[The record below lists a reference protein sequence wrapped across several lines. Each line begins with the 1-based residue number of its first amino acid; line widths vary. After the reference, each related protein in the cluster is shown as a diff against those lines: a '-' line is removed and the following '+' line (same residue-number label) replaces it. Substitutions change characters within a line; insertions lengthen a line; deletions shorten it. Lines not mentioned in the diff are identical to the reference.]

1 MAAGADLDRS
11 ASGAAAAAAHR
22 RWVWDDPRSWGIPV
36 RSALAAAAVVL
47 FAFLAM
53 AAVVLGVLHRQLL
66 IDVDAAADRRVRD
79 VVAGLQF
86 DPPAELDTGLLATDA
101 QIAVVQVIDSSG
113 ALVRASAGAQH
124 DLLVD
129 PALFGGA
136 GTTVSTESEDGTD
149 LRVSGATA
157 DRQGNRYTVLVGADG
172 TGVDSTVTIVAVLL
186 VIAMPL
192 VVAGAAAATF
202 VLVRRSLRSVE
213 AIRLRVADISAH
225 DLSERVPVPAHR
237 DEVSAL
243 AVTMND
249 MLARI
254 QSGHAAQRRFVGDAS
269 HELRSPLST
278 IISAVE
284 VGLAHPE
291 LLGPELVG
299 ETVLPEAQRMQ
310 TLIDDLLLLARADEH
325 GVPLRSGDVDLDDL
339 ADGEA
344 RRIERA
350 TAHTVQVDLAPARLT
365 GDAEALT
372 RVVRNLLENAVRHAH
387 SRVEVSVGAADATVF
402 LRVGDDGSGIPA
414 EDRTRVFD
422 RFVRLDS
429 DRSRTGG
436 GSGLG
441 LAIVAEIVAA
451 HGGSVSA
458 GERPGGG
465 TVVTVQLPAPDE
477 SSR

>member
-1 MAAGADLDRS
+1 MPAGADLDGS
-11 ASGAAAAAAHR
+11 VSSAAAAVRR
-22 RWVWDDPRSWGIPV
+22 RWGWVDPRTWGIPV

-47 FAFLAM
+47 LAFLAM
-53 AAVVLGVLHRQLL
+53 GAVVLGVLHRQLL
-66 IDVDAAADRRVRD
+66 TGVDAAADRRVRD

-113 ALVRASAGAQH
+113 DLVRASAGAPP
-124 DLLVD
+124 DPLAD

-136 GTTVSTESEDGTD
+136 GSTVTEGEDGID

-157 DRQGNRYTVLVGADG
+157 DRQGTRYTVLVGADG
-172 TGVDSTVTIVAVLL
+172 AGVDSTVTIVAVLL
-186 VIAMPL
+186 VIAMPV

-254 QSGHAAQRRFVGDAS
+254 QSGNAAQRRFVGDAS

-278 IISAVE
+278 IISALE
-284 VGLAHPE
+284 VGLTHPD
-291 LLGPELVG
+291 LLRPELVG

-325 GVPLRSGDVDLDDL
+325 GVPLRAGDVDLDDL
-339 ADGEA
+339 AAAET
-344 RRIERA
+344 RRIQRS
-350 TAHTVQVDLAPARLT
+350 TTHTVQAELAPARLT
-365 GDAEALT
+365 GDADALT
-372 RVVRNLLENAVRHAH
+372 RVLRNLLENSVRHAH
-387 SRVEVSVGAADATVF
+387 SRIEVSVRSVSGVVW
-402 LRVGDDGSGIPA
+402 LRVGDDGPGIPA
-414 EDRTRVFD
+414 AERTRVFD

-465 TVVTVQLPAPDE
+465 TVMTVQLPGPDE

>member
-1 MAAGADLDRS
+1 MEAGADLDRS
-11 ASGAAAAAAHR
+11 APGAAAVRR
-22 RWVWDDPRSWGIPV
+22 RWGWVDLRSRGIPV

-47 FAFLAM
+47 FTFLAM

-66 IDVDAAADRRVRD
+66 TGVDAAADRRVRD

-113 ALVRASAGAQH
+113 ALVGASAGAPH

-129 PALFGGA
+129 PALFSGA
-136 GTTVSTESEDGTD
+136 GTTVSAESEDGTD

-278 IISAVE
+278 IISALE
-284 VGLAHPE
+284 VGLTHPE
-291 LLGPELVG
+291 LLKPELVD

-325 GVPLRSGDVDLDDL
+325 GVPLRTGDVDLDDL
-339 ADGEA
+339 AAAEA
-344 RRIERA
+344 RRIES
-350 TAHTVQVDLAPARLT
+350 TTVHAVHADLAPARLT
-365 GDAEALT
+365 GDADALT
-372 RVVRNLLENAVRHAH
+372 RVLRNLLENAVRHAH
-387 SRVEVSVGAADATVF
+387 SRIEVSVGTADAVVW
-402 LRVGDDGSGIPA
+402 LAVGDDGPGIPT
-414 EDRTRVFD
+414 EERTRVFD

-458 GERPGGG
+458 GERAGGG
-465 TVVTVQLPAPDE
+465 TVMTVQLPAPDE

>member
-1 MAAGADLDRS
+1 MEEGADLDRS
-11 ASGAAAAAAHR
+11 APGAVAERR
-22 RWVWDDPRSWGIPV
+22 RWGWVDPRSWGIPV

-47 FAFLAM
+47 LAFLAM

-66 IDVDAAADRRVRD
+66 TGVDAAADRRVRD

-113 ALVRASAGAQH
+113 ALVGASTGAPH
-124 DLLVD
+124 DLLAN
-129 PALFGGA
+129 PALFSGA

-172 TGVDSTVTIVAVLL
+172 TGVESTVTIVAVLL

-278 IISAVE
+278 IISALE
-284 VGLAHPE
+284 VGLTHPE
-291 LLGPELVG
+291 LLGPELVD

-325 GVPLRSGDVDLDDL
+325 GVPLRTADVDLDDL
-339 ADGEA
+339 AASEA
-344 RRIERA
+344 RRIESTTR
-350 TAHTVQVDLAPARLT
+350 HTVHADLTPTRLT
-365 GDAEALT
+365 GDVDALT
-372 RVVRNLLENAVRHAH
+372 RVLRNLLENAVRHAH
-387 SRVEVSVGAADATVF
+387 SRVEVSVSAADGVVL
-402 LRVGDDGSGIPA
+402 LRVSDDGPGIPA
-414 EDRTRVFD
+414 EERTRVFD

-441 LAIVAEIVAA
+441 LAIVAEIVSA

-458 GERPGGG
+458 DERPGGG
-465 TVVTVQLPAPDE
+465 TVMTIQLPAPDE

>member
-1 MAAGADLDRS
+1 MAGA
-11 ASGAAAAAAHR
+11 AVTAVR
-22 RWVWDDPRSWGIPV
+22 RWRGWVDPSSWGIPV

-47 FAFLAM
+47 IAFLAM
-53 AAVVLGVLHRQLL
+53 AAVVLGVLHRQLVA
-66 IDVDAAADRRVRD
+66 DVDAAADRRVRD

-86 DPPAELDTGLLATDA
+86 DPPAELDTGLLATDS
-101 QIAVVQVIDSSG
+101 QIAVVQVIDRSG
-113 ALVRASAGAQH
+113 AVVRASVGAPH
-124 DLLVD
+124 DPLAD
-129 PALFGGA
+129 PVLFSGA
-136 GTTVSTESEDGTD
+136 GNTVSEDSVGTD
-149 LRVSGATA
+149 LRVSGAPA
-157 DRQGNRYTVLVGADG
+157 DRLGTRYMVLVGADG
-172 TGVDSTVTIVAVLL
+172 AGVESTVATVAVLL
-186 VIAMPL
+186 VIAMPV

-249 MLARI
+249 MLARV

-278 IISAVE
+278 IISALE
-284 VGLAHPE
+284 VGLTHPD
-291 LLGPELVG
+291 LLKPELVS

-325 GVPLRSGDVDLDDL
+325 GVPLRTRDVDLDDL
-339 ADGEA
+339 AAGEA
-344 RRIERA
+344 RRLERA

-365 GDAEALT
+365 GDPDALA
-372 RVVRNLLENAVRHAH
+372 RVLRNLLENAVRHAH
-387 SRVEVSVGAADATVF
+387 SRIEVAVGTDDGMVS
-402 LRVGDDGSGIPA
+402 LRVADDGPGIPA
-414 EDRTRVFD
+414 DERERVFD

-451 HGGSVSA
+451 HGGSVRA
-458 GERPGGG
+458 GERAGRGAVI
-465 TVVTVQLPAPDE
+465 TVHIPAQDE

>member
-1 MAAGADLDRS
+1 MEAGADLDRS
-11 ASGAAAAAAHR
+11 APHVAAANR
-22 RWVWDDPRSWGIPV
+22 RWGWVDPRSWGIPV
-36 RSALAAAAVVL
+36 RSALAAALVVL
-47 FAFLAM
+47 FTFLAM

-66 IDVDAAADRRVRD
+66 TGVDAAAGRRVRD

-113 ALVRASAGAQH
+113 ALVGASAGAPR
-124 DLLVD
+124 DPLVD
-129 PALFGGA
+129 PALFSGA

-157 DRQGNRYTVLVGADG
+157 DRQGNRYTILVGADG

-192 VVAGAAAATF
+192 VVAGAAVATF

-213 AIRLRVADISAH
+213 AIRLRVADISTH

-278 IISAVE
+278 IISALE
-284 VGLAHPE
+284 VGLTHPE
-291 LLGPELVG
+291 LLGPELVD

-325 GVPLRSGDVDLDDL
+325 GVPLRTADVDLDDL
-339 ADGEA
+339 AASEA
-344 RRIERA
+344 RRIESTTR
-350 TAHTVQVDLAPARLT
+350 HTVHADLTPTRLT
-365 GDAEALT
+365 GDADALT
-372 RVVRNLLENAVRHAH
+372 RVLRNLLENAVRHAH
-387 SRVEVSVGAADATVF
+387 SRVEVSVSAADGVVL
-402 LRVGDDGSGIPA
+402 LRVSDDGPGIPA
-414 EDRTRVFD
+414 EDRARVFD

-441 LAIVAEIVAA
+441 LAIVAEIVSA
-451 HGGSVSA
+451 HGGSVNA
-458 GERPGGG
+458 GARPGGG
-465 TVVTVQLPAPDE
+465 TVMTVQLPAPDE

>member
-1 MAAGADLDRS
+1 VRAV
-11 ASGAAAAAAHR
+11 R
-22 RWVWDDPRSWGIPV
+22 RWWGWVDPRTWGIPV

-47 FAFLAM
+47 IAFLAM

-66 IDVDAAADRRVRD
+66 TDVDAAADRRVRD

-86 DPPAELDTGLLATDA
+86 DPPAELDTGLLATDS

-113 ALVRASAGAQH
+113 ALVRESARAPR
-124 DLLVD
+124 DPLAD

-136 GTTVSTESEDGTD
+136 RTMVSTESEDGKD
-149 LRVSGATA
+149 LRVGGATV
-157 DRQGNRYTVLVGADG
+157 DRQGTRYTIVVGADG
-172 TGVDSTVTIVAVLL
+172 TGVESTVTTVAVLL
-186 VIAMPL
+186 LIAMPM

-278 IISAVE
+278 IISALE
-284 VGLAHPE
+284 VGLTHPE
-291 LLGPELVG
+291 LLKPDLVG

-325 GVPLRSGDVDLDDL
+325 GVPLRTADVDLDDL
-339 ADGEA
+339 AAAEA
-344 RRIERA
+344 RRV
-350 TAHTVQVDLAPARLT
+350 TSVTPHTVHADLAPARLT
-365 GDAEALT
+365 GDADALT
-372 RVVRNLLENAVRHAH
+372 RALRNLLENAVRHAH
-387 SRVEVSVGAADATVF
+387 SRVEVSVGANEKTVW
-402 LRVGDDGSGIPA
+402 LQVADDGPGIPTG
-414 EDRTRVFD
+414 ERLRVFD

-451 HGGSVSA
+451 HGGSVRA
-458 GERPGGG
+458 GERVGGG
-465 TVVTVQLPAPDE
+465 TVMTVQLPAPEE